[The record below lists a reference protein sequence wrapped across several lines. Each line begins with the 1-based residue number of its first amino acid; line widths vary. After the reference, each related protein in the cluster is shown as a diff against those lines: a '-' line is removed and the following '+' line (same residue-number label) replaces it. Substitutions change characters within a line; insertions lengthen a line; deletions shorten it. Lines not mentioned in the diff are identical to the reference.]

1 MFPEKL
7 SILSPLKK
15 FLPLIMAGAGVIL
28 MVAGLTINYFKTN
41 QTTSETLS
49 DSTGVASSAGVIKAK
64 TVKIDISGAVEKPGL
79 YEMPNDSRVNDVLIS
94 AGGLA
99 ANADRMYVSK
109 SINLAQRL
117 TDGMKIFIPTQEE
130 SQNNNLGNLININS
144 ATAQE
149 LDALPGV
156 GPATATKIIT
166 SRPYQSISDLIDRKV
181 VSQSVYDKIKD
192 AVAVY

>member
-1 MFPEKL
+1 
-7 SILSPLKK
+7 
-15 FLPLIMAGAGVIL
+15 MAGAGVIL